1 MATSESDDFESADEE
16 LDVRGMYSRRVT
28 ARIPTVVDSESDDD
42 TEFAGV
48 VQAPVKTN
56 KALGPRSGTD
66 AVAPENSPA
75 TLARNKSLERSTTDT
90 KIEATVDQDSAG
102 QVVQTCFQN
111 EGEDKAKTD
120 EEPIVAAVKD
130 EPSSEKPSVES
141 GASTRERTQRLKKP
155 KEPKEMGIKKLGS
168 KISTENVDKPA
179 LIAATT
185 PDQIRQKALA
195 EGKEV
200 PLIEECWEGIEHIP
214 AVDDIIKDAK
224 PVQWDSAWD
233 HPTKPANVQECWEG
247 CETIDGMEIPEEL
260 KSNKK
265 FKEVFTSDGWEGMD
279 DNIQIPDELTEL
291 KIQPVL
297 EKLSLVGQSQENTSG
312 WGGWGNWGVSS
323 LLNTASAGVSTLSS
337 HVSHGLSLL
346 EESIGVPDPAE
357 LAKEE
362 HLVETE
368 TTDNE
373 IKDVEETQSQSTFG
387 FGNLIS
393 GVSSITKLVESTGTK
408 VINGGLDT
416 LETIGKKTMEVL
428 QEGDPGLKKK
438 RAFFMNETDKPI
450 LSQMLREAKEKA
462 EVEEKTLEERE
473 IARKV
478 HFESLFDDY
487 QGLVHLEALEMLS
500 KQSNIKIQQR
510 LMNLDADE
518 LNSLQETLEEVKELC
533 DLGDENE
540 EDEDHEKDLK
550 QRLKDACKDLG
561 IDVSCDKLLDIWEE
575 TRSYLT
581 LSSSTDSPPLDREIF
596 QHAVST
602 LARFTAFSV
611 ERFHKTAELL
621 LIKEHRSTVNE
632 ADALVQLTQILS
644 SQIGIVANL
653 FSTHLNELAKTAEK
667 PQSIHANITTIFLE
681 AANASSYIQDA
692 FKLLIPIVQ
701 VGAI

>member
-473 IARKV
+473 IARK
-478 HFESLFDDY
+478 
-487 QGLVHLEALEMLS
+487 
-500 KQSNIKIQQR
+500 
-510 LMNLDADE
+510 
-518 LNSLQETLEEVKELC
+518 ETLEEVKELC